1 MGSFSR
7 VCHSVT
13 ANVKAK
19 QILALTTLPPQI
31 RAFNAFVTV
40 SGLKALHITFDFVL
54 CSFYFFSKTYRVFS
68 FDTVTK
74 LLDNPSYGLFFVNAR
89 KF

>member
-1 MGSFSR
+1 MSSFSKS
-7 VCHSVT
+7 CHGVT
-13 ANVKAK
+13 ATVKAK
-19 QILALTTLPPQI
+19 SILALTTLPPQI

-40 SGLKALHITFDFVL
+40 SQLKALHITLVFVF
-54 CSFYFFSKTYRVFS
+54 SFIYFFSKTYRVFS

-74 LLDNPSYGLFFVNAR
+74 LFNTLTYGLFFVNAR

>member
-1 MGSFSR
+1 MSSSSR
-7 VCHSVT
+7 VCHGVT

-19 QILALTTLPPQI
+19 SILALTTLPPQI

-40 SGLKALHITFDFVL
+40 SQLKALHITLVFVFSL
-54 CSFYFFSKTYRVFS
+54 IYFFSKTYRVFS

-74 LLDNPSYGLFFVNAR
+74 LLDNPFYGLFFVTS
-89 KF
+89 KKI